1 MKSNFFL
8 LKIITIN
15 LILLKILCLQENTT
29 KKNTSIYLNY
39 TSYFINSTIRTL
51 SERNFDTII
60 FSNINQSLDCLILFT
75 LKRCSNCNHVMRLTE
90 NIEKYYSQKNPKL
103 KFYKVDSYTNHFTA
117 MRFDIY
123 KIPSYVYI
131 TKGLYASFSP
141 KEKTENELINFIE
154 SKNKEFMRYP
164 GKIGYLGVCKK
175 VINNLTLKIK
185 NKILFWNEYL
195 TWIFLL
201 STIFAF
207 LYFEYK
213 IYKVG
218 CCGNKNN
225 NSTNNKREYLRQ
237 KKNNMNENNNDKKT
251 NMFKDDK
258 KFDEDSNSEDENINK
273 KEIKNKKFKNKLKG
287 E

>member
-1 MKSNFFL
+1 M
-8 LKIITIN
+8 
-15 LILLKILCLQENTT
+15 
-29 KKNTSIYLNY
+29 
-39 TSYFINSTIRTL
+39 
-51 SERNFDTII
+51 
-60 FSNINQSLDCLILFT
+60 
-75 LKRCSNCNHVMRLTE
+75 
-90 NIEKYYSQKNPKL
+90 
-103 KFYKVDSYTNHFTA
+103 DSYTNHFTA

-164 GKIGYLGVCKK
+164 GKIGYFGVCKK

-218 CCGNKNN
+218 CCGNKINN
-225 NSTNNKREYLRQ
+225 NNTNNNKREYLRQ
-237 KKNNMNENNNDKKT
+237 KKNNMNENNNDKKK

-258 KFDEDSNSEDENINK
+258 KYDEDSNSDDDNINK
-273 KEIKNKKFKNKLKG
+273 KEIKNKKFKNKLK
-287 E
+287 EE